1 MVLGMSQG
9 PRHRRVPLGDNRERL
24 TCPDCGFIDYE
35 NPRVVV
41 GAVVVAPGDPERIL
55 LCRRAIMPRAGFWT
69 LPAGFL
75 ELGET
80 AAEGAAREAFEE
92 ALARIVIDDV
102 LGVYSI
108 ARIGQVQVI
117 FRARLLGPAIGPT
130 PESSEVGLFRW
141 EEIPWGELAFPSVEW
156 SLQHWRAARN
166 VPAWPA
172 AVEPG

>member
-1 MVLGMSQG
+1 
-9 PRHRRVPLGDNRERL
+9 L

-41 GAVVVAPGDPERIL
+41 GSVVVAPGEPQRIL
-55 LCRRAIMPRAGFWT
+55 LCRRAIDPRRGFWT

-80 AAEGAAREAFEE
+80 AEGAAREAFEE
-92 ALARIVIDDV
+92 ALARIEIQGV

-117 FRARLLGPAIGPT
+117 FRARLLDGELGPT
-130 PESSEVGLFRW
+130 DESSEIGLFGW
-141 EEIPWGELAFPSVEW
+141 GEIPWGELAFPSVEW
-156 SLQHWRAARN
+156 ALRDWRAGLDAAPGPAATEPLDADAS
-166 VPAWPA
+166 VPA
-172 AVEPG
+172 VSL